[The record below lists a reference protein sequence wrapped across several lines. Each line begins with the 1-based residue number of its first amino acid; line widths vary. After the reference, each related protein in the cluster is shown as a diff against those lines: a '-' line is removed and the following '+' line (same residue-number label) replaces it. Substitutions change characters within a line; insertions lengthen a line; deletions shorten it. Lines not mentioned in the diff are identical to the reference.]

1 MMPHKYA
8 EIFPAMDR
16 KQFQLLVASIR
27 EHGQQE
33 PIVVYKGKIL
43 DGRNRAGACANLQ
56 IKPKTV
62 EYTGKDPLAFVM
74 AANLHRRHLTAS
86 QRAMV
91 AAKMADLKHGQ
102 RKKPQGVSAETP
114 KGGTG
119 EDTVTIDEAAEHLN
133 VSPRSVQRA
142 KAVQNSGDEELIE
155 AVEQGKVKVS
165 AAAKSLKPDP
175 VQKPEPVAE
184 SAWWKDAR
192 RLLDTGTAADI
203 KKLITLAGER
213 V

>member
-1 MMPHKYA
+1 MMPHKLA
-8 EIFPAMDR
+8 GIFPAMDR

-74 AANLHRRHLTAS
+74 AANLHRRHLTTS

-91 AAKMADLKHGQ
+91 AAKVANIKATTGKRSKTVAKND
-102 RKKPQGVSAETP
+102 GVS
-114 KGGTG
+114 
-119 EDTVTIDEAAEHLN
+119 EDIPSQVSIEQAAEQLS
-133 VSPRSVQRA
+133 VSKTSVKPVREPPVPRP
-142 KAVQNSGDEELIE
+142 
-155 AVEQGKVKVS
+155 S
-165 AAAKSLKPDP
+165 AP
-175 VQKPEPVAE
+175 
-184 SAWWKDAR
+184 
-192 RLLDTGTAADI
+192 
-203 KKLITLAGER
+203 
-213 V
+213 

>member
-1 MMPHKYA
+1 
-8 EIFPAMDR
+8 MDH

-74 AANLHRRHLTAS
+74 AANLHRRHLTTS

-91 AAKMADLKHGQ
+91 AAKVANIKAKTGKRSKMVVDDSISKDTLE
-102 RKKPQGVSAETP
+102 VSIEQ
-114 KGGTG
+114 
-119 EDTVTIDEAAEHLN
+119 AAEQLS
-133 VSPRSVQRA
+133 VSPISVRRA
-142 KAVQNSGDEELIE
+142 RVVQTHGDDDLIE
-155 AVEQGKVKVS
+155 AVEQGKVTVTAAERVAKPSAVKTVS
-165 AAAKSLKPDP
+165 PDVWP
-175 VQKPEPVAE
+175 KAF
-184 SAWWKDAR
+184 K
-192 RLLDTGTAADI
+192 RLLDKATDKQLKWAAKVI
-203 KKLITLAGER
+203 GER
-213 V
+213 L